1 MDDIIERIIVVVI
14 NVLFLPVYI
23 IIFIN
28 HCRIKKSVFTLINIL
43 LTSTCMINSISYLI
57 YQKDN
62 PEEKGS
68 DDSNDILCRIQ
79 SSILVFGD
87 VSRLALAIGY
97 IVVAYLTF
105 LDPTTVEVHKFR
117 FFIIIL
123 IVCQIMPLIFGIIC
137 GIVDKEPQFQVFCF
151 VKEYYY
157 LLATKIIRFVMIVIF
172 YIMIAIFHIYFSK
185 TFKEQTNEEFY
196 KSFIR
201 KIIRYAILITFTL
214 ILLICFIVS
223 DLFLK
228 KNNSIKQELPIIY
241 LILNI
246 LNGILNP
253 LYVLFFVLNRSKYEE
268 LKNLICCKKQ
278 IEDENYLDD
287 EYQME
292 IV

>member
-28 HCRIKKSVFTLINIL
+28 HCRVKKSVFTLINIL

-137 GIVDKEPQFQVFCF
+137 GIQHIEGAIKHVFCF
-151 VKEYYY
+151 VQEQYF
-157 LLATKIIRFVMIVIF
+157 LLSTQIIRYVMVFVFYIMIVIF
-172 YIMIAIFHIYFSK
+172 QFYFRK
-185 TFKEQTNEEFY
+185 TFKEQSNEEFY
-196 KSFIR
+196 KSFQR

-214 ILLICFIVS
+214 ILLICFTVS
-223 DLFLK
+223 DIVVGM
-228 KNNSIKQELPIIY
+228 NNNIFV
-241 LILNI
+241 ILNI

-268 LKNLICCKKQ
+268 LKHLICCKKQ

>member
-1 MDDIIERIIVVVI
+1 
-14 NVLFLPVYI
+14 
-23 IIFIN
+23 
-28 HCRIKKSVFTLINIL
+28 
-43 LTSTCMINSISYLI
+43 MINSISYLI

-62 PEEKGS
+62 PEEKV
-68 DDSNDILCRIQ
+68 SNDILCHIQ

-87 VSRLALAIGY
+87 ISRLALAIGY

-123 IVCQIMPLIFGIIC
+123 IVCQIIPLIFGIIC
-137 GIVDKEPQFQVFCF
+137 GIVDKEPLFQVFCF
-151 VKEYYY
+151 VKKDYY

-223 DLFLK
+223 DYYTK
-228 KNNSIKQELPIIY
+228 KMSDDLLSILY
-241 LILNI
+241 FILNI

-253 LYVLFFVLNRSKYEE
+253 LYVVFFVLNRSKYEE

>member
-1 MDDIIERIIVVVI
+1 
-14 NVLFLPVYI
+14 
-23 IIFIN
+23 
-28 HCRIKKSVFTLINIL
+28 
-43 LTSTCMINSISYLI
+43 MINSISYLI

-62 PEEKGS
+62 PEEKGTK
-68 DDSNDILCRIQ
+68 DSIDILCNIQ

-87 VSRLALAIGY
+87 ISRLALAIGY

-151 VKEYYY
+151 VKEDYY